1 MKYLPPVGLF
11 CLLFVAPIYG
21 QKAPP
26 KKQIPYVPHTQ
37 FAWTQEA
44 WTADEKPFQSVR
56 VALVM
61 AQQQH
66 KNMLAQAKQYGA
78 TAKKKPNDALAV
90 FKWGYAAWLASNY
103 GTNHAANAEL
113 FDANN
118 ALTKT
123 PSPHSYQYD
132 RLRYLIDA
140 CDSQRGVKELGERLI
155 KRNPN
160 DFYVV
165 YYQIDLLTPGLVAA
179 DKKEAFDLCNKIIH
193 DYPKD
198 ANGYERLASVYQR
211 LWWVSANKTD
221 AQMTIDY
228 YRKGETL
235 LPANNPNRAKYN
247 DLISQTE
254 REMRRT
260 H

>member
-1 MKYLPPVGLF
+1 MQRLFSGALF
-11 CLLFVAPIYG
+11 CLLLAVPSDG
-21 QKAPP
+21 QKAGM
-26 KKQIPYVPHTQ
+26 KKETPYYMRPQ
-37 FAWTQEA
+37 FAWTQDA
-44 WTADEKPFQSVR
+44 WTADEKPFQSAR

-66 KNMLAQAKQYGA
+66 KDMLALAKQYGLA
-78 TAKKKPNDALAV
+78 AKKKPSDALTA
-90 FKWGYAAWLASNY
+90 FKWGYAVWLAYNY
-103 GTNHAANAEL
+103 GINTAANAEL
-113 FDANN
+113 FDACN
-118 ALTKT
+118 ALERT

-140 CDSQRGVKELGERLI
+140 CNSRRGVKELGERLL

-160 DFYVV
+160 DFYVI

-198 ANGYERLASVYQR
+198 ANGYERMASVYQR
-211 LWWVSANKTD
+211 LWWVSANKSD

-247 DLISQTE
+247 ELISQTE
-254 REMRRT
+254 REMERKR
-260 H
+260 